1 MFRRLLLT
9 ALLIGCLPSWASAQE
24 GGCNA
29 SFTDSLVA
37 GLIASSYVS
46 SVTTAPSVALQTSP
60 AGFSFRPVCLSSS
73 GVRNRYRFVSLVA
86 YYSLNGS
93 SLQYGQ
99 FEFECVNSAWSATS
113 PILRTALSGR
123 VILAPDSP
131 ALNATVRT
139 DCSLC
144 LNLNYASYY
153 MKDPVNHCYGECIAY
168 TIVNKY
174 MPLCAYKHHS
184 FTTNSMHGMFATSLL
199 RVEGSKPI
207 DRCDCLLQCVLAKW
221 NLC

>member
-46 SVTTAPSVALQTSP
+46 SVTTAPSVALKTSP

-86 YYSLNGS
+86 YYLLNGS

-113 PILRTALSGR
+113 PILRTAPSGR

-153 MKDPVNHCYGECIAY
+153 MKDPVNHCYG
-168 TIVNKY
+168 
-174 MPLCAYKHHS
+174 
-184 FTTNSMHGMFATSLL
+184 
-199 RVEGSKPI
+199 
-207 DRCDCLLQCVLAKW
+207 
-221 NLC
+221 